1 MKRCR
6 FVFNTSETSFP
17 IRTSIGP
24 PLKGARCVFAA
35 SSTWPS
41 INLSH
46 FYVVPYR
53 GSLYSAVIGGPRCA
67 YLFATPLLE
76 SWRLCCLKPFIYFL
90 EKAVL
95 NWQGRFCTI
104 RIYLRGLRRSLCD
117 FSFFFFPNN
126 DPKSVIPTRCLH
138 CDFKE
143 TPRKGYPELLK
154 SRQP

>member
-1 MKRCR
+1 MIMQQMLQ
-6 FVFNTSETSFP
+6 FSYQNYHD
-17 IRTSIGP
+17 P
-24 PLKGARCVFAA
+24 PTLKGARRVCSA
-35 SSTWPS
+35 SSTWPT

-46 FYVVPYR
+46 FYVFCTVDR
-53 GSLYSAVIGGPRCA
+53 CIQQCLRAPRCA
-67 YLFATPLLE
+67 YLFAIPLLE

-90 EKAVL
+90 GKAAL

-117 FSFFFFPNN
+117 FFFFFNN
-126 DPKSVIPTRCLH
+126 VQKSVISTRCLH
-138 CDFKE
+138 CDFKG